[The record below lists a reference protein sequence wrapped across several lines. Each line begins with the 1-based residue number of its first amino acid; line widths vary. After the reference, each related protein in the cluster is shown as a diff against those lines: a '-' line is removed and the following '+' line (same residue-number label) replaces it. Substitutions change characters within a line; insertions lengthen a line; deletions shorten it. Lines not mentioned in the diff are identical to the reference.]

1 MVTRSKH
8 WFNWASGLHIIL
20 IASSKRVTKRVNRRR
35 TLNTQTDER
44 RAFVKAIMNRLWRQ
58 YAERT
63 PLPDRD
69 DAETPSVALLQRLY
83 RYVMSEG
90 YGE

>member
-1 MVTRSKH
+1 MQ
-8 WFNWASGLHIIL
+8 
-20 IASSKRVTKRVNRRR
+20 
-35 TLNTQTDER
+35 TQADTR
-44 RAFVKAIMNRLWRQ
+44 RAFVQAIMNRLRRH

-69 DAETPSVALLQRLY
+69 DGEALSLALLQRLY

>member
-1 MVTRSKH
+1 METR
-8 WFNWASGLHIIL
+8 
-20 IASSKRVTKRVNRRR
+20 
-35 TLNTQTDER
+35 TDAR
-44 RAFVKAIMNRLWRQ
+44 RAFVEAILNRLRRH

-63 PLPDRD
+63 PLPGNE
-69 DAETPSVALLQRLY
+69 ETQTLSLAQLQRLY

>member
-1 MVTRSKH
+1 MQ
-8 WFNWASGLHIIL
+8 
-20 IASSKRVTKRVNRRR
+20 
-35 TLNTQTDER
+35 TQADTR
-44 RAFVKAIMNRLWRQ
+44 RAFVQAIMIRLRRH

-63 PLPDRD
+63 PLPNRD
-69 DAETPSVALLQRLY
+69 DGETLSLALLQRLY

>member
-1 MVTRSKH
+1 M
-8 WFNWASGLHIIL
+8 
-20 IASSKRVTKRVNRRR
+20 
-35 TLNTQTDER
+35 NTETDER
-44 RAFVKAIMNRLWRQ
+44 RAYVESIMNRLRRH

-63 PLPDRD
+63 PLPDREE
-69 DAETPSVALLQRLY
+69 ETLSLQMLQRLY